1 VHWEALFLY
10 RNISTGYT
18 NLENKLL
25 TMPCVALSQEQHS
38 MIFLTNEHI
47 QQVLDMRTCMNAME
61 EAYRDLNEQRAGYR
75 PRIDFYVPQEPHY
88 YRWGTME
95 GASRKLGVFAI
106 RMKSDM
112 LAWENQDGFTVE
124 DKYCMQRGTY
134 CGLIFLLSTR
144 NAEPLAL
151 MNDGYLQHMR
161 VGACAGLGT
170 KYLARKNSKVLAMIG
185 SGGMARTY
193 AAAIKEVRP
202 IEVMRVFS
210 PTKANREAYAA
221 EMTEKLD
228 IEVIAVDSPE
238 KALKGAD
245 VVSLTTDSLVP
256 VIKAEWLEPGMH
268 INNVRNN
275 EVGSE
280 VLKRVDVRARLG
292 TSTLFAD
299 RNTAEVTSGSDG
311 MFGYIAGTAEEK
323 KKIPSSPF
331 HEIDNPNI
339 GTVPDIMAGRWV
351 GRANDQQI
359 TFLNNQGTQ
368 GLQFAAVGGTAYN
381 LARAKGLGH
390 PLPLEWFT
398 QNIRD

>member
-1 VHWEALFLY
+1 
-10 RNISTGYT
+10 
-18 NLENKLL
+18 
-25 TMPCVALSQEQHS
+25 
-38 MIFLTNEHI
+38 MIFLTNEHV
-47 QQVLDMRTCMNAME
+47 QQVLDMPTCLRAME
-61 EAYRDLNEQRAGYR
+61 DAYHELNDGRAGYR
-75 PRIDFYVPQEPHY
+75 PRIDFYVPEEPHY

-112 LAWENQDGFTVE
+112 LAWEEQDGFKVE
-124 DKYCMQRGTY
+124 DKYCMQRGIY

-151 MNDGYLQHMR
+151 MNDGFLQHMR

-170 KYLARKNSKVLAMIG
+170 KYLSRKNSKVLAMIG

-193 AAAIKEVRP
+193 AMAIKEVRP
-202 IEVMRVFS
+202 IETLRVFS
-210 PTKANREAYAA
+210 PTKANRERYAQ
-221 EMTEKLD
+221 EMTEQLD
-228 IEVIAVDSPE
+228 IEVVPVDSPE

-245 VVSLTTDSLVP
+245 IVSLTTDSLVP

-268 INNVRNN
+268 VNNVRNN
-275 EVGSE
+275 EAGAD
-280 VLKRVDVRARLG
+280 VLKRADVRARLG

-299 RNTAEVTSGSDG
+299 RSVSGVATGSDG
-311 MFGYIAGTAEEK
+311 MFAYIAGSAEEK
-323 KKIPSSPF
+323 QQIPVAP
-331 HEIDNPNI
+331 HQDIDNPNI

-351 GRANDQQI
+351 GRANDQQV

-381 LARAKGLGH
+381 LAKAKGLGH

>member
-1 VHWEALFLY
+1 
-10 RNISTGYT
+10 
-18 NLENKLL
+18 
-25 TMPCVALSQEQHS
+25 
-38 MIFLTNEHI
+38 MIFLTNEHV
-47 QQVLDMRTCMNAME
+47 QQVLDMPTCLRAME
-61 EAYRDLNEQRAGYR
+61 DAYHELNEGRAGYR
-75 PRIDFYVPQEPHY
+75 PRIDFYVPEKPHY

-112 LAWENQDGFTVE
+112 LAWEEQDGFKVE

-151 MNDGYLQHMR
+151 MNDGFLQHMR

-170 KYLARKNSKVLAMIG
+170 KYLSRKNSKVLAMIG

-193 AAAIKEVRP
+193 AMAIKEVRP
-202 IEVMRVFS
+202 LETMRVFS
-210 PTKANREAYAA
+210 PTKANRERYAQ
-221 EMTEKLD
+221 EMTEQLD
-228 IEVIAVDSPE
+228 IEVVPVDSPE

-245 VVSLTTDSLVP
+245 IVSLTTDSLVP

-268 INNVRNN
+268 VNNVRNN
-275 EVGSE
+275 EAGAD
-280 VLKRVDVRARLG
+280 VLKRADVRARLG

-299 RNTAEVTSGSDG
+299 RSVSGVATGSDG
-311 MFGYIAGTAEEK
+311 MFAYIAGSAEEK
-323 KKIPSSPF
+323 QQIPVAP
-331 HEIDNPNI
+331 HQDIDNPNI

-351 GRANDQQI
+351 GRANDQQV

-381 LARAKGLGH
+381 LAKAKGLGH

>member
-1 VHWEALFLY
+1 
-10 RNISTGYT
+10 
-18 NLENKLL
+18 
-25 TMPCVALSQEQHS
+25 
-38 MIFLTNEHI
+38 MIFLTNEQI
-47 QQVLDMRTCMNAME
+47 QQVLDMKTCIAAME
-61 EAYRDLNEQRAGYR
+61 DAYRELNEQRAGYR

-95 GASRKLGVFAI
+95 GASRQLGVFAI

-112 LAWENQDGFTVE
+112 LAWENQDGFMVE
-124 DKYCMQRGTY
+124 DKYCMERGRY

-185 SGGMARTY
+185 SGGMARSY
-193 AAAIKEVRP
+193 AEAIKQVRP

-210 PTKANREAYAA
+210 PTRANREAFAA

-228 IEVIAVDSPE
+228 MEVIPVDSPE

-256 VIKAEWLEPGMH
+256 VIKAHWLEPGMH

-275 EVGSE
+275 EVGPD
-280 VLKRVDVRARLG
+280 VLARAEVRARLG
-292 TSTLFAD
+292 TSTLVRRSERRGSRHRQRRHVRLHRRQRAGETENPVFAASRD
-299 RNTAEVTSGSDG
+299 RQSRHRHGSRHHVGPLGWPRQRSADYFSKQPRNARTAVRSR
-311 MFGYIAGTAEEK
+311 
-323 KKIPSSPF
+323 
-331 HEIDNPNI
+331 
-339 GTVPDIMAGRWV
+339 RW
-351 GRANDQQI
+351 N
-359 TFLNNQGTQ
+359 
-368 GLQFAAVGGTAYN
+368 GLQ
-381 LARAKGLGH
+381 LG
-390 PLPLEWFT
+390 
-398 QNIRD
+398 

>member
-1 VHWEALFLY
+1 
-10 RNISTGYT
+10 
-18 NLENKLL
+18 
-25 TMPCVALSQEQHS
+25 
-38 MIFLTNEHI
+38 
-47 QQVLDMRTCMNAME
+47 ME
-61 EAYRDLNEQRAGYR
+61 DAYHELNEVRAGYR

-95 GASRKLGVFAI
+95 GTSRKLGVFAI

-112 LAWENQDGFTVE
+112 LAWEEQDGFQVE

-151 MNDGYLQHMR
+151 MNDGFLQHMR

-193 AAAIKEVRP
+193 AMAIKEVRP

-210 PTKANREAYAA
+210 PTKKNREAYAA

-245 VVSLTTDSLVP
+245 IVSLTTDSLVP
-256 VIKAEWLEPGMH
+256 VVKAEWLEPGMH
-268 INNVRNN
+268 VNNVRNN
-275 EVGSE
+275 ETGE
-280 VLKRVDVRARLG
+280 DVLKRADVRARLG

-299 RNTAEVTSGSDG
+299 RTVAGVATGSDG
-311 MFGYIAGTAEEK
+311 MFAYIAGSDEEK
-323 KKIPSSPF
+323 KKIPVSP
-331 HEIDNPNI
+331 HHDIDNPNI
-339 GTVPDIMAGRWV
+339 GTIPDIMAGRWV

-381 LARAKGLGH
+381 LAKAKGLGH

>member
-1 VHWEALFLY
+1 
-10 RNISTGYT
+10 
-18 NLENKLL
+18 
-25 TMPCVALSQEQHS
+25 
-38 MIFLTNEHI
+38 MIFLTNEHVRE
-47 QQVLDMRTCMNAME
+47 VLDMKTCIDAME
-61 EAYRDLNEQRAGYR
+61 DAYRELNEQRAGYR
-75 PRIDFYVPQEPHY
+75 PRIDFYVPEEPHY

-112 LAWENQDGFTVE
+112 LAWEEQDGFKVE

-151 MNDGYLQHMR
+151 MNDGFLQHMR

-170 KYLARKNSKVLAMIG
+170 KYLSRKNSKVLAMIG

-193 AAAIKEVRP
+193 ATAIKEVRP
-202 IEVMRVFS
+202 IETMRVFS
-210 PTKANREAYAA
+210 PTKANRERYAQ
-221 EMTEKLD
+221 EMTEQLD
-228 IEVIAVDSPE
+228 IEVIPVDSPE

-245 VVSLTTDSLVP
+245 IVSLTTDSLVP

-268 INNVRNN
+268 VNNVRNN
-275 EVGSE
+275 EAGSD
-280 VLKRVDVRARLG
+280 VLERADVRARLG

-299 RNTAEVTSGSDG
+299 RSVAGVATGSDG
-311 MFGYIAGTAEEK
+311 MFAYIAGSAEEK
-323 KKIPSSPF
+323 QQIPVAP
-331 HEIDNPNI
+331 HHDIDNPNI

-351 GRANDQQI
+351 GRANDQQV

-381 LARAKGLGH
+381 LAKAKGLGH

>member
-1 VHWEALFLY
+1 
-10 RNISTGYT
+10 
-18 NLENKLL
+18 
-25 TMPCVALSQEQHS
+25 

-47 QQVLDMRTCMNAME
+47 QQVLDMPACIAAME
-61 EAYRDLNEQRAGYR
+61 DVYRELNEQRAGYR
-75 PRIDFYVPQEPHY
+75 PRIDFYVPGEPHY

-112 LAWENQDGFTVE
+112 LAWENKDGFMVE
-124 DKYCMQRGTY
+124 DKYCIERGTY
-134 CGLIFLLSTR
+134 CGLILLTSTR
-144 NAEPLAL
+144 NGEPLAI

-170 KYLARKNSKVLAMIG
+170 KYLARQNSKVLAMIG

-193 AAAIKEVRP
+193 AVAIKQVRP
-202 IEVMRVFS
+202 IEVIRVFS
-210 PTKANREAYAA
+210 PTKANREAYAQ
-221 EMTEKLD
+221 EMTDHLD
-228 IEVIAVDSPE
+228 IEAVAVDSPQ

-245 VVSLTTDSLVP
+245 VVALTTDSLVP

-275 EVGSE
+275 EAGPD
-280 VLKRVDVRARLG
+280 VLGRVDVIARLG

-299 RNTAEVTSGSDG
+299 RSTPQVTTGSDG
-311 MFGYIAGTAEEK
+311 MFGYIAGSVEEK
-323 KKIPSSPF
+323 GRIPLAP
-331 HEIDNPNI
+331 HQQIDNPSI
-339 GTVPDIMAGRWV
+339 GTVPDVMAGRWA

-381 LARAKGLGH
+381 LAKAKGLGH